1 MQYTVSELAE
11 LTGLSKRTLRYYD
24 DIGLFKARRLREND
38 YRVYQSEDL
47 DILSVIMLLRRLDI
61 PILKIQQLLKE
72 TKSTNQLLAEQKTQ
86 LLEKQKEIQTLI
98 DWIQEMEQE
107 DTLMSDKKKFEV
119 FKEDII
125 KANREQYGEEV
136 IERYGE
142 NTLERAE
149 QHLNHLSE
157 LEYQQAKQYEQ
168 VIKEKLYSLLEN
180 HQGKVRSDEAET
192 VFNAHSQ
199 WLKLMSGQYS
209 KDYHRAMAELYTT
222 DKRFGNY
229 YDDLVG
235 KQGAAELLSD
245 IIKAHTK

>member
-24 DIGLFKARRLREND
+24 EIGLFKAQRLKDNA

-47 DILSVIMLLRRLDI
+47 DTLSVIMLLRKLNV
-61 PILKIQQLLKE
+61 PLAEIQQLLKE
-72 TKSTNQLLAEQKTQ
+72 TKNIQQLLAEQKTK
-86 LLEKQKEIQTLI
+86 LLEKQQEIQFLI
-98 DWIQEMEQE
+98 NWINQIEQE
-107 DTLMSDKKKFEV
+107 GTMMPDQKKFEV
-119 FKEDII
+119 FKQDMI
-125 KANREQYGEEV
+125 KENREQFGEEV

-142 NTLERAE
+142 AALETAE
-149 QHLNHLSE
+149 QHLSHLSE
-157 LEYQQAKQYEQ
+157 LEYAQAKQHEQ
-168 VIKEKLYSLLEN
+168 VIKEKLYLLLEN
-180 HQGKVRSDEAET
+180 NQGDDINDEAET

-222 DKRFGNY
+222 DERFGNY

-235 KQGAAELLSD
+235 KQGAAELLSR
-245 IIKAHTK
+245 IIEAYTK